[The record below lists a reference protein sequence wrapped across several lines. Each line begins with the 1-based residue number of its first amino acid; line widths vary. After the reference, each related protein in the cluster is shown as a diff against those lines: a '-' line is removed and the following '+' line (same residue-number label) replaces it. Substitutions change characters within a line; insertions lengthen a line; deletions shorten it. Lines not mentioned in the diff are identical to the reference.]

1 MIALFLVIAGALFIE
16 SPIGFGLIAAGVICV
31 CAR

>member
-1 MIALFLVIAGALFIE
+1 MIALILVIAGALLIE
-16 SPIGFGLIAAGVICV
+16 SPIGFGLIAAAVLYV